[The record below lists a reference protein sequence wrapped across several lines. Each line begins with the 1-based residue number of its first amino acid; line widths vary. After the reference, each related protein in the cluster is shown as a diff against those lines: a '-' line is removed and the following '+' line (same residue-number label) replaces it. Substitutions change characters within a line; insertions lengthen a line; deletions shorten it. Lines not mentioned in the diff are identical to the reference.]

1 VAGGKLPTQGWG
13 FRVVGVVS
21 TTAPRRLE
29 LGRVGES
36 VKRVDGIPK
45 VTGEFAYSSDLFAAG
60 MLWGHT
66 LRSPHAHAR
75 IAEIDISEALGM
87 PGVHAVLTH
96 DDVPGDKR
104 YGLEFADQPVL
115 AFERVRYFGEPI
127 ALVAAEHPEQARRAA
142 ARIKVELEPLQP
154 VVDPERATEQEPIHP
169 QRWTDGHGYRKDSR
183 PNVVRSILIR
193 HGDPEAR
200 GDISVSGVYELG
212 IQDQAFLGPE
222 SGLAVPDGEGGGD
235 IYVATQWLHV
245 DRDQVAPCLGLSKE
259 QVRIH
264 LAGVGGAFG
273 GREDLSMQI
282 HGAMLALH
290 TSRPVKMVYNREE
303 SFYGHVHRH
312 PARIWAEHRA
322 NRDGKLV
329 NVRMRILIDGGAY
342 ASSSTAVISN
352 ACSFAVGPYA
362 LENALLEGT
371 CVYTNNPPC
380 GAMRGF
386 GAVQTCFAAEAQMD
400 KLAAELGLDPVE
412 LRLRNALA
420 PGDTLPTGQ
429 KVTGAMPVAD
439 VIRAAAAITPP
450 EPEPLPRDAIRLPG
464 GAGNTTRGDGVRR
477 GTGFA
482 VGFKNICYSEGFD
495 DYCAARVVLRADG
508 SAEVHCAAA
517 EVGQGV
523 TNVVLQVAREELD
536 TDRVVLASHTTA
548 TVGSAGSTS
557 ASRMTWMAAG
567 AVQAACRAALEERR
581 AKGGAEVDVER
592 EYRHPRTYPLDPE
605 TGQTTGDRSHVA
617 FACAAMRVVAEV
629 DVELGLTRVVWIGT
643 AQDVGRAVN
652 PAAVEGQIEGG
663 TAQGIG
669 LALMEEIQTSNG
681 LITNASFTDYL
692 IPTALDMPPVES
704 VLIEDPEPDAPYGV
718 KGVGEPPT
726 VVSTAAV
733 VSALRDAT
741 GRELTRV
748 PVKPDDIVGFRELA
762 SE

>member
-1 VAGGKLPTQGWG
+1 M
-13 FRVVGVVS
+13 
-21 TTAPRRLE
+21 TAPALE

-45 VTGEFAYSSDLFAAG
+45 TTGEFAYSSDLYAAG
-60 MLWGHT
+60 LLWGHT

-75 IAEIDISEALGM
+75 IVELDISGALVS

-96 DDVPGDKR
+96 EDVPGQKR
-104 YGLEFADQPVL
+104 YGLEFPDQPVL
-115 AFERVRYFGEPI
+115 AFERVRYFGEPV

-142 ARIKVELEPLQP
+142 ERIRVEYEPLEP
-154 VVDPERATEQEPIHP
+154 VIDPERATEQEPIHD
-169 QRWTDGHGYRKDSR
+169 QRWTHGHGYLDDER
-183 PNVVRSILIR
+183 PNVVRHLAIR
-193 HGDPEAR
+193 HGDPDAVGEV
-200 GDISVSGVYELG
+200 SVSGYYELG

-222 SGLAVPDGEGGGD
+222 SGLAVPDGEGGVD

-245 DRDQVAPCLGLSKE
+245 DRDQIAPCLALQPE

-273 GREDLSMQI
+273 GREDLSIQI
-282 HGAMLALH
+282 HSALLALH
-290 TSRPVKMVYNREE
+290 TDRPVKMVYNREE
-303 SFYGHVHRH
+303 SFVGHVHRH

-322 NRDGKLV
+322 GRDGRLV
-329 NVRMRILIDGGAY
+329 NVRMRILLDGGAY
-342 ASSSTAVISN
+342 ASSSTAVASN
-352 ACSFAVGPYA
+352 AGAFACGPYSVP
-362 LENALLEGT
+362 NAHIEST
-371 CVYTNNPPC
+371 CVYSNNPPC

-400 KLAAELGLDPVE
+400 KLAEALGMDPVD

-420 PGDTLPTGQ
+420 PGDVLPTGQ
-429 KVTGAMPVAD
+429 RLEGSLPVEE
-439 VIRAAAAITPP
+439 VIRRAADLPVP
-450 EPEPLPRDAIRLPG
+450 ELEPLPRDAIRLPG
-464 GAGNTTRGDGVRR
+464 GAGNTTRGEGVKR
-477 GTGFA
+477 GVGFA

-495 DYCAARVVLRADG
+495 DYCAARVRLHADG

-523 TNVVLQVAREELD
+523 TNVILQVARTELG
-536 TDRVVLASHTTA
+536 TDDVVLAPHTTA
-548 TVGSAGSTS
+548 NVDSSGSAS

-567 AVQAACRAALEERR
+567 AVQLACRAALEERER
-581 AKGGAEVDVER
+581 TGGEVDVER
-592 EYRHPRTYPLDPE
+592 IYRHPRTSPLDPE
-605 TGQTTGDRSHVA
+605 TGQTTGERSHVA

-643 AQDVGRAVN
+643 AQDVGTAIN
-652 PAAVEGQIEGG
+652 PLAVEGQIEGG
-663 TAQGIG
+663 TAQGLG
-669 LALMEEIQTSNG
+669 LALMEEIQTRDG

-704 VLIEDPEPDAPYGV
+704 VFVEVPEPSAPYGV

-726 VVSTAAV
+726 VVSTAAI

-741 GRELTRV
+741 GRELPRV
-748 PVKPDDIVGFRELA
+748 PVRPDDIVGL
-762 SE
+762 